1 MKKSSRF
8 LSILLAVLML
18 VSMGTVAASAYT
30 VPDGYAVFETPGLDE
45 AGIQGEVYGLVGDA
59 DMNDKINV
67 KDGTAIQKN
76 AADKL
81 EFNSYQIVLADVD
94 FNGKITVK
102 DATIIQ
108 KWLSE
113 YYISDAPC
121 WGYIDEERWNG
132 FYGWLFENELISKDL
147 RGVGFT
153 NDYLN

>member
-1 MKKSSRF
+1 MLFRSADTTGS
-8 LSILLAVLML
+8 LLGSEEL
-18 VSMGTVAASAYT
+18 VTES
-30 VPDGYAVFETPGLDE
+30 
-45 AGIQGEVYGLVGDA
+45 
-59 DMNDKINV
+59 
-67 KDGTAIQKN
+67 
-76 AADKL
+76 
-81 EFNSYQIVLADVD
+81 
-94 FNGKITVK
+94 
-102 DATIIQ
+102 Q